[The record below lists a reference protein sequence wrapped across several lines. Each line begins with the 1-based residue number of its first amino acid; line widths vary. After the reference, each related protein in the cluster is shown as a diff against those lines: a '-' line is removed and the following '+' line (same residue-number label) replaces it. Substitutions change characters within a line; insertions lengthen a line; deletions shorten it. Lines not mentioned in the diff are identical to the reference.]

1 VLSFSFMATHS
12 CLVVFTYRLADSYL
26 ALGNKIV
33 FLAVLRIRDILVQMR
48 IRILRSVPLTNGYGC
63 GTRRAK
69 NIRMRIRNFVHLHH
83 SSKIKSMV
91 SSNFWSSG
99 GSFSGAGKTRAK
111 AWYYC

>member
-1 VLSFSFMATHS
+1 MDPNPDPDQDEDWEL
-12 CLVVFTYRLADSYL
+12 
-26 ALGNKIV
+26 
-33 FLAVLRIRDILVQMR
+33 
-48 IRILRSVPLTNGYGC
+48 
-63 GTRRAK
+63 
-69 NIRMRIRNFVHLHH
+69 FVHLHH